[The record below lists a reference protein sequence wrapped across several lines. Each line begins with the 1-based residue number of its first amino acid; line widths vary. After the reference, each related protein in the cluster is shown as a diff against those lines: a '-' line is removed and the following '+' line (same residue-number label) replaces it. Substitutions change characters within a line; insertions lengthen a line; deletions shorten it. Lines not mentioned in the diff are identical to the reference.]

1 MEEVLGFRIEVKGT
15 DQQTAAMQKL
25 SAEIDSM
32 KKRIT
37 ELNKQKKTEEGLTAA
52 QRKEWVLLNTQLKA
66 SQTQYNQVNKAIL
79 TNNGVLKQ
87 SNGLFGGFKQAI
99 GSSIVSMV
107 GWTAAIG
114 AVIGAVGSA
123 IKTVRDFDESVANLQ
138 KVTGL
143 AKGEARDLAK
153 EIIKIDTRTSVTAL
167 LELATA
173 GGRLG
178 LSGQELI
185 GFTRAADMAF
195 VALGDSLEGNAEEI
209 ATTLGKLG
217 DSFGLEKKYGIEG
230 SLTRIGSVL
239 NDLGAKTKAQEGPIV
254 DFTARLAGVASQAGI
269 TLPEIAAL
277 GALFDANGQSMEIAA
292 TTFQKLLP
300 DMGANVEQFAKVA
313 GMDVEEFSTLLRD
326 KPFAALQAVAKGAQS
341 SEKGLIGLTDTLK
354 NYGVD
359 SARAASIVSLLSSKQ
374 DELAT
379 MVGYANSALEENSSL
394 QKENAIKQETLDAKI
409 GQLSKTWDVFILSM
423 DGSESIIGNTFKG
436 IIDFAERAVIGLQ
449 NLGAIADITFGGLTS
464 ASKESKEAVLTGWEI
479 EDLGTRLS
487 DFTSKFDAIPIE
499 KIKSNVKETQKAF
512 QDFLIKNGETAEDAT
527 ELWNIYINDRLK
539 KEIDLRKS
547 LKETKKIQDETVGT
561 GKNDSNTGVGSA
573 DAENSKNAKAQ
584 REKDQNEREDAKK
597 KELETFRKY
606 EEEYEKARAKGEKE
620 AQEFLK
626 KQREEFGLSSRELEL
641 LNITREFDDK
651 IAAIIG
657 NSASEIA
664 LRKQLEEQK
673 RAALNEQKLVWASED
688 IEAQAKIDEENLAA
702 DIKAEQ
708 EELERKRNHELL
720 KQKIASDSVGI
731 LQSLQTVATNN
742 ELNRF
747 DEKARREL
755 EMFNGSE
762 EEKKKLEEKL
772 SKERYEIEKKAF
784 EQRKRL
790 QLAEIGVNL
799 IKELSAIRANA
810 AGNPAN
816 AFTFGGAGISQAA
829 VLSTLAIASALANSA
844 AVLSQKYEDGGL
856 VTGASHKQG
865 GVQMFHKSGQHL
877 GEMEGNEYIISAKR
891 TKEIGVGN
899 LDAMNFGGITPDV
912 GRFFAQGGLVPNTT
926 GISTATLGSSQV
938 FDIEQLGA
946 IMTAKM
952 QEAILRTEI
961 VNNASETYGVAAN
974 VINTKN
980 SLSFG

>member
-15 DQQTAAMQKL
+15 DQQTAEMQKL
-25 SAEIDSM
+25 SGEIDSI
-32 KKRIT
+32 KKRMS
-37 ELNKQKKTEEGLTAA
+37 ELNRQKKTEEGLTAA

-217 DSFGLEKKYGIEG
+217 SSFGLEEKYGVEG

-313 GMDVEEFSTLLRD
+313 GMNVEKFSALLRD
-326 KPFAALQAVAKGAQS
+326 KPFEALKAVAKGAES
-341 SEKGLIGLTDTLK
+341 TEGGLVGLSETLK

-561 GKNDSNTGVGSA
+561 GKSDANAGLA
-573 DAENSKNAKAQ
+573 DKFEQEKKQ
-584 REKDQNEREDAKK
+584 REKDQKEREEAKK
-597 KELETFRKY
+597 KELEAIRKF
-606 EEEYEKARAKGEKE
+606 EDDYEKARAKGEKE

>member
-52 QRKEWVLLNTQLKA
+52 QRKEYVLLTTQLKA
-66 SQTQYNQVNKAIL
+66 STTQYNKINKEIL
-79 TNNGVLKQ
+79 VNNGVLSK
-87 SNGLFGGFKQAI
+87 SSGIFGGLKT
-99 GSSIVSMV
+99 SILSAGTAML
-107 GWTAAIG
+107 GWGAAIG
-114 AVIGAVGSA
+114 VVVGAVGSA
-123 IKTVRDFDESVANLQ
+123 IKTIRDFDESVANLA

-143 AKGEARDLAK
+143 AKEDARDFAK

-178 LSGQELI
+178 LKGQELI
-185 GFTRAADMAF
+185 DFTRSADMAF
-195 VALGDSLEGNAEEI
+195 VALGDSLEGSAEDI
-209 ATTLGKLG
+209 ALTLGKLG
-217 DSFGLEKKYGIEG
+217 SSFGLEEQYGVGESI
-230 SLTRIGSVL
+230 TRIGSVL
-239 NDLGAKTKAQEGPIV
+239 NDLGAKTKATEGPIV

-313 GMDVEEFSTLLRD
+313 GMNVEEFSALLRD
-326 KPFAALQAVAKGAQS
+326 KPFAALQAVAKGAES
-341 SEKGLIGLTDTLK
+341 SETGLIGLTDTLK

-374 DELAT
+374 EDLAS
-379 MVGYANSALEENSSL
+379 MVDIANTALNENTSL
-394 QKENAIKQETLDAKI
+394 LNENAIKQETVNAKI
-409 GQLSKTWDVFILSM
+409 EKLGKNWDEFVIGIEDGGGVLSDIFSEIINVFDRALGFFKSLNSDNVMESLTSQAISFA
-423 DGSESIIGNTFKG
+423 ESIGMINEKTVLLLNANNKNAQLTESLTQKYKDG
-436 IIDFAERAVIGLQ
+436 VITNEQYQKGLQ
-449 NLGAIADITFGGLTS
+449 KIADGFVALTAEQKKAAKEEEQLAILKAKTAEEDAIAL
-464 ASKESKEAVLTGWEI
+464 AKAKEKAEKEAEY
-479 EDLGTRLS
+479 
-487 DFTSKFDAIPIE
+487 AE
-499 KIKSNVKETQKAF
+499 KAKE
-512 QDFLIKNGETAEDAT
+512 
-527 ELWNIYINDRLK
+527 
-539 KEIDLRKS
+539 
-547 LKETKKIQDETVGT
+547 
-561 GKNDSNTGVGSA
+561 
-573 DAENSKNAKAQ
+573 Q
-584 REKDQNEREDAKK
+584 REKDQKEREEAKK
-597 KELETFRKY
+597 KELEAIRKF
-606 EEEYEKARAKGEKE
+606 EDDYEKARAKGEKE

-651 IAAIIG
+651 ITAIIG

-899 LDAMNFGGITPDV
+899 LDAINFGGITPDV

>member
-52 QRKEWVLLNTQLKA
+52 QRKEYVLLTTQLKA
-66 SQTQYNQVNKAIL
+66 STTQYNKINKEIL
-79 TNNGVLKQ
+79 VNNGVLSK
-87 SNGLFGGFKQAI
+87 SSGIFGGLKT
-99 GSSIVSMV
+99 SILSAGTAML
-107 GWTAAIG
+107 GWGAAIG
-114 AVIGAVGSA
+114 VVVGAVGSA
-123 IKTVRDFDESVANLQ
+123 IKTIRDFDESVANLA

-143 AKGEARDLAK
+143 AKEDARDFAK

-178 LSGQELI
+178 LKGQELI
-185 GFTRAADMAF
+185 DFTRSADMAF
-195 VALGDSLEGNAEEI
+195 VALGDSLEGSAEDI
-209 ATTLGKLG
+209 ALTLGKLG
-217 DSFGLEKKYGIEG
+217 SSFGLEEQYGVGESI
-230 SLTRIGSVL
+230 TRIGSVL
-239 NDLGAKTKAQEGPIV
+239 NDLGAKTKATEGPIV

-277 GALFDANGQSMEIAA
+277 GALFDANGQSMEVAA

-313 GMDVEEFSTLLRD
+313 GMNVEEFSALLRD
-326 KPFAALQAVAKGAQS
+326 KPFAALQAVAKGAES
-341 SEKGLIGLTDTLK
+341 SETGLIGLTDTLK

-374 DELAT
+374 EDLAS
-379 MVGYANSALEENSSL
+379 MVDIANTALNENTSL
-394 QKENAIKQETLDAKI
+394 LNENAIKQETVNAKI
-409 GQLSKTWDVFILSM
+409 EKLGKNWDEFVIGIEDGGGVLSDIFSEIINVFDRALGFFKSLNSDNVMESLTSQAISFA
-423 DGSESIIGNTFKG
+423 ESIGMINEKTVLLLNANNKNAQLTESLTQKYKDG
-436 IIDFAERAVIGLQ
+436 VITNEQYQKGLQ
-449 NLGAIADITFGGLTS
+449 KIADGFVALTAEQKKAAKEEEQLAILKAKTAEEDAIAL
-464 ASKESKEAVLTGWEI
+464 AKAKEKAEKEAEY
-479 EDLGTRLS
+479 
-487 DFTSKFDAIPIE
+487 AE
-499 KIKSNVKETQKAF
+499 KAKE
-512 QDFLIKNGETAEDAT
+512 
-527 ELWNIYINDRLK
+527 
-539 KEIDLRKS
+539 
-547 LKETKKIQDETVGT
+547 
-561 GKNDSNTGVGSA
+561 
-573 DAENSKNAKAQ
+573 Q
-584 REKDQNEREDAKK
+584 REKDQKEREEAKK
-597 KELETFRKY
+597 KELEAIRKF
-606 EEEYEKARAKGEKE
+606 EDDYEKARAKGEKE

-651 IAAIIG
+651 ITAIIG

-899 LDAMNFGGITPDV
+899 LDAINFGGITPDV

>member
-52 QRKEWVLLNTQLKA
+52 QRKEYVLLTTQLKA
-66 SQTQYNQVNKAIL
+66 STTQYNKINKEIL
-79 TNNGVLKQ
+79 VNNGVLSK
-87 SNGLFGGFKQAI
+87 SSGIFGGLKT
-99 GSSIVSMV
+99 SILSAGTAML
-107 GWTAAIG
+107 GWGAAIG
-114 AVIGAVGSA
+114 VVVGAVGSA
-123 IKTVRDFDESVANLQ
+123 IKTIRDFDESVANLQ

-143 AKGEARDLAK
+143 AKDEARDLAK

-195 VALGDSLEGNAEEI
+195 VALGDSLEGSAEDI

-217 DSFGLEKKYGIEG
+217 SSFGLEEKYGVEG

-313 GMDVEEFSTLLRD
+313 GMNVEKFSALLRD
-326 KPFAALQAVAKGAQS
+326 KPFEALKAVAKGAES
-341 SEKGLIGLTDTLK
+341 TEGGLVGLSETLK

-561 GKNDSNTGVGSA
+561 GKSDANAGLA
-573 DAENSKNAKAQ
+573 DKFEQEKKQ
-584 REKDQNEREDAKK
+584 REKDQKEREEAKK
-597 KELETFRKY
+597 KELEAIRKF
-606 EEEYEKARAKGEKE
+606 EDDYEKARAKGEKE

-651 IAAIIG
+651 IATIIG

>member
-52 QRKEWVLLNTQLKA
+52 QRKEYVLLTTQLKA
-66 SQTQYNQVNKAIL
+66 STTQYNKINKEIL
-79 TNNGVLKQ
+79 VNNGVLSK
-87 SNGLFGGFKQAI
+87 SSGIFGGLKT
-99 GSSIVSMV
+99 SILSAGTAML
-107 GWTAAIG
+107 GWGAAIG
-114 AVIGAVGSA
+114 VVVGAVGSA
-123 IKTVRDFDESVANLQ
+123 IKTIRDFDESVANLA

-143 AKGEARDLAK
+143 AKEDARDFAK

-178 LSGQELI
+178 LKGQELI
-185 GFTRAADMAF
+185 DFTRSADMAF
-195 VALGDSLEGNAEEI
+195 VALGDSLEGSAEDI
-209 ATTLGKLG
+209 ALTLGKLG
-217 DSFGLEKKYGIEG
+217 SSFGLEEQYGVGESI
-230 SLTRIGSVL
+230 TRIGSVL
-239 NDLGAKTKAQEGPIV
+239 NDLGAKTKATEGPIV

-277 GALFDANGQSMEIAA
+277 GALFDANGQSMEVAA

-313 GMDVEEFSTLLRD
+313 GMNVDEFSALLRD
-326 KPFAALQAVAKGAQS
+326 KPFAALQAVAKGAES
-341 SEKGLIGLTDTLK
+341 SETGLIGLTETLK

-374 DELAT
+374 EDLASMVDIANTALDENT
-379 MVGYANSALEENSSL
+379 SL
-394 QKENAIKQETLDAKI
+394 LNENAIKQETVNAKI
-409 GQLSKTWDVFILSM
+409 EKLGKNWDEFVIGIE
-423 DGSESIIGNTFKG
+423 DGSGVLSDIFSEIINVFDRVLGFFKSLNSDNTMESLTSQAISFAESIGMINENTVLLLNATNKNAQLTESLTQKYKDG
-436 IIDFAERAVIGLQ
+436 VITNEQYQKGLQ
-449 NLGAIADITFGGLTS
+449 KIADGFVVLTAEQKKAAKEEEALAKKKAKTAEADAIAL
-464 ASKESKEAVLTGWEI
+464 AKAKEKAAKEAEYA
-479 EDLGTRLS
+479 
-487 DFTSKFDAIPIE
+487 KKA
-499 KIKSNVKETQKAF
+499 KE
-512 QDFLIKNGETAEDAT
+512 
-527 ELWNIYINDRLK
+527 
-539 KEIDLRKS
+539 
-547 LKETKKIQDETVGT
+547 
-561 GKNDSNTGVGSA
+561 
-573 DAENSKNAKAQ
+573 Q
-584 REKDQNEREDAKK
+584 REKDAKEREEAKK
-597 KELETFRKY
+597 KELEAIRKF
-606 EEEYEKARAKGEKE
+606 EDDYEKARAKGEKE

-657 NSASEIA
+657 NSASEIE

-673 RAALNEQKLVWASED
+673 RAALNEQKLVWAAED

-816 AFTFGGAGISQAA
+816 TFTFGGAGISQVA

-899 LDAMNFGGITPDV
+899 LDAINFGGITPDV